1 MIKKIVKFK
10 RLPVELILTLVFLGG
25 ALFYIQKTP
34 LRAGLQLVLMVKSP
48 HSDTFQLIIGEKKT
62 IKANVKTE
70 DRFQEVYFP
79 LPREKIEKLRLNFGT
94 NPGLTAV
101 KYMKI
106 TGPLVFSK
114 PRLKGKRLQRMFYRK
129 YGLSRDYVKDQ
140 CYFIKTAD
148 PHHWLEPVKAFYNW
162 IDTLQTGKASYYLLS
177 VILSL
182 LFFSFLHFSNLAVLK
197 TPVSSKV
204 IVNGVLIFL
213 VILYLPLADQV
224 FNISGES
231 GLVEKR
237 ELSRRPEFRFDSLL
251 VYPKQYTRYYNDYF
265 TFRSGLIYLDNLFK
279 AKIMGISPLPKV
291 LIGKDDWFFLDKLE
305 LRPGTVECYRSI
317 TLFTPRQLEQWKN
330 VLEQRQQWLAARGIH
345 YLFLI
350 VPNKNTIYP
359 EFMPDHIRRV
369 HEKSR
374 MDQLL
379 EYLQSYSTVP
389 VLDLRPALKAGKT
402 QYPVYSRTDTHWNDY
417 GAYIAFRE
425 IITHISRSFPS
436 FKEAVPLPLSRFKI
450 EIVNRSGGDLAIM
463 LSLNKDVFREDMIF
477 LEARPPLTAMGGNL
491 ENISRFVKQG
501 YSECSTASL
510 PNILMVHDSFY
521 KRLEPFL
528 SGQFSRVLFIW
539 DWDLNFHPHVIE
551 REKPKLVIDEMAERF
566 LMQRIPVNP
575 GSLQE
580 VKK

>member
-10 RLPVELILTLVFLGG
+10 RLWVELILTLVFLGG
-25 ALFYIQKTP
+25 ALFYVQKTP

-48 HSDTFQLIIGEKKT
+48 HHDTFKLIIGNEKT
-62 IKANVKTE
+62 IEVNVDAANH
-70 DRFQEVYFP
+70 FQEVCFP
-79 LPREKIEKLRLNFGT
+79 LPQKKIEKLRLKFGN

-101 KYMKI
+101 KYLEI
-106 TGPLVFSK
+106 TGPLIFSK
-114 PRLKGKRLQRMFYRK
+114 PRLEGKRLQRMFQQK
-129 YGLSRDYVKDQ
+129 YGIYNHYVKDQ
-140 CYFIKTAD
+140 CYFIETAG
-148 PHHWLEPVKAFYNW
+148 PHHWLEPVKVFYKW
-162 IDTLQTGKASYYLLS
+162 IDTLQTGKASYYLLA
-177 VILSL
+177 VILSV
-182 LFFSFLHFSNLAVLK
+182 LFFSFLHFANLAVLK
-197 TPVSSKV
+197 MHVSSKV
-204 IVNGVLIFL
+204 IVNGGMIFL
-213 VILYLPLADQV
+213 VFLYIPLADQV

-231 GLVEKR
+231 ELVEKR

-265 TFRSGLIYLDNLFK
+265 TFRSGLIYLNNLLK
-279 AKIMGISPLPKV
+279 VKILGVSPVPKV

-379 EYLQSYSTVP
+379 EYLHSHSTVP

-436 FKEAVPLPLSRFKI
+436 FREAVPLPLSRFKI
-450 EIVNRSGGDLAIM
+450 KIVNRSGGDLAIM

-477 LEARPPLTAMGGNL
+477 LEARLPLRATGDKL

-501 YSECSTASL
+501 YSECPTAPL

-521 KRLEPFL
+521 NRLKPFL
-528 SGQFSRVLFIW
+528 SEQFSRVLFIW

-551 REKPKLVIDEMAERF
+551 RENPKLVIDEMAERF
-566 LMQRIPVNP
+566 LMQKIPVNP

-580 VKK
+580 VR

>member
-1 MIKKIVKFK
+1 MIKKTVKLK
-10 RLPVELILTLVFLGG
+10 RLLVELILTLVFLGG
-25 ALFYIQKTP
+25 ALFYVQKTP

-48 HSDTFQLIIGEKKT
+48 HNDTFQLIIGSEKT
-62 IKANVKTE
+62 IEVNVEAANH
-70 DRFQEVYFP
+70 FQEVCLP
-79 LPREKIEKLRLNFGT
+79 LPRKKIEKLRLRFGN
-94 NPGLTAV
+94 NPGLIAV
-101 KYMKI
+101 KYLEI
-106 TGPLVFSK
+106 TGPLIFSK
-114 PRLKGKRLQRMFYRK
+114 PRLKGRRLRRMFNRK
-129 YGLSRDYVKDQ
+129 YGVSKDYVKDQ
-140 CYFIKTAD
+140 CYFIKTTGLN
-148 PHHWLEPVKAFYNW
+148 HWLEPVKAFYKW

-177 VILSL
+177 FILAL
-182 LFFSFLHFSNLAVLK
+182 LFFSFLHFSNPGVLK
-197 TPVSSKV
+197 MPVSSKV

-213 VILYLPLADQV
+213 VLLYIPLADQV
-224 FNISGES
+224 FKISGES
-231 GLVEKR
+231 ELVEKR
-237 ELSRRPEFRFDSLL
+237 KLSRRPEFRFDSLF

-265 TFRSGLIYLDNLFK
+265 TFRSGLIYLNNLFK

-305 LRPGTVECYRSI
+305 LRPGTVECYRSMNP
-317 TLFTPRQLEQWKN
+317 FTPRQLEQWKN

-374 MDQLL
+374 MDQFL
-379 EYLQSYSTVP
+379 EYLQNHSTVP

-450 EIVNRSGGDLAIM
+450 EVVNHSGGDLAIM

-477 LEARPPLTAMGGNL
+477 LEARPPLRATGGNL
-491 ENISRFVKQG
+491 DNISRFVKQG
-501 YSECSTASL
+501 YSECPTAPL

-528 SGQFSRVLFIW
+528 SEQFSRVLFIW

-551 REKPKLVIDEMAERF
+551 RENPKLVIDEMAERF

-575 GSLQE
+575 GSL
-580 VKK
+580 K

>member
-1 MIKKIVKFK
+1 MINKTVKLK
-10 RLPVELILTLVFLGG
+10 RLLVELILTLVFLGG
-25 ALFYIQKTP
+25 ALFYVQKAP
-34 LRAGLQLVLMVKSP
+34 LRAGLQLVLMVKST
-48 HSDTFQLIIGEKKT
+48 HHDTFQLIIGNERV
-62 IKANVKTE
+62 IEVNVEPANY
-70 DRFQEVYFP
+70 FQEVCFP
-79 LPREKIEKLRLNFGT
+79 LPRIKIERLRLRFGN

-101 KYMKI
+101 KYLEI
-106 TGPLVFSK
+106 TGPLIFSK
-114 PRLKGKRLQRMFYRK
+114 PRLKGRRLRRMFNRK
-129 YGLSRDYVKDQ
+129 YGVSKDYVKDQ
-140 CYFIKTAD
+140 CYFIKTTGSN
-148 PHHWLEPVKAFYNW
+148 HWLEPVNAFYKW

-177 VILSL
+177 FILAL
-182 LFFSFLHFSNLAVLK
+182 LFFSFLHFTNLAVLK
-197 TPVSSKV
+197 MPVSSKV

-213 VILYLPLADQV
+213 VILYIPLADQV
-224 FNISGES
+224 FKISGES
-231 GLVEKR
+231 ELVEKR
-237 ELSRRPEFRFDSLL
+237 KLSRKPEFRIDSLF
-251 VYPKQYTRYYNDYF
+251 VYPKQYTTYYNDYF
-265 TFRSGLIYLDNLFK
+265 TFRSGLIYLNNLFI
-279 AKIMGISPLPKV
+279 AKIMGVSPLPKV

-350 VPNKNTIYP
+350 APNKNTIYP

-379 EYLQSYSTVP
+379 EYLQNHSTVP

-417 GAYIAFRE
+417 GAYIAYRG

-450 EIVNRSGGDLAIM
+450 EVVNHSGGDLAIM

-477 LEARPPLTAMGGNL
+477 LEAHPPLRAMGGNL
-491 ENISRFVKQG
+491 DNISRFVKQG
-501 YSECSTASL
+501 YSECPTAPL

-528 SGQFSRVLFIW
+528 SEQFSRVLFIW

-551 REKPKLVIDEMAERF
+551 RENPKLVIDEMAERF
-566 LMQRIPVNP
+566 LMQKIPVNP
-575 GSLQE
+575 GSLKQN
-580 VKK
+580 